1 VASAFGTYDSCCVS
15 AAASLA
21 AADTVIAYITLDDRP
36 NISSLLSLHGAKRRG
51 GLYLPIIAC
60 PNFATFPVHACYL
73 WPRLPPLP
81 LRFSAVR
88 YGYVHPVLWVMSR
101 FPTIHCLQKKCT
113 TQPRTIISC
122 LIPVIFVQL
131 FLSRPKYA
139 IDGGLIS
146 LLTCSVYMPYLRKL

>member
-122 LIPVIFVQL
+122 LIPVIFGTVI
-131 FLSRPKYA
+131 PE
-139 IDGGLIS
+139 
-146 LLTCSVYMPYLRKL
+146 